1 MAAPPIVE
9 RHLHH
14 FHRRSPIK
22 ESVRVATT
30 ANITIATALNNG
42 DTLDGITLA
51 TDDRVL
57 VKDQTAPAENGLYVV
72 AASPARAYDQSTDDP
87 AFGFL
92 VFVRQGTAGA
102 QTLWRNTNTA
112 APTIGSTSIAF
123 AQVGGTTVASG
134 VSITDAGG
142 FYTATDV
149 EAALQELA
157 RKDIGYTAHGNT
169 GATETF
175 DALTGWHSA
184 TLDAATVTAT
194 FTGATSGLVA
204 AMVLELAQD
213 GTGGRLV
220 TWPGS
225 VVWPGGV
232 APTLSTAAAAVDIL
246 TFFSRDG
253 GTTWY
258 GFASGGGAVDWA
270 EAADLSAV
278 GTTAAAGS
286 SVETPR
292 ADHVHALTG
301 ATLTSLGAV
310 GELLISDTPSTPLV
324 FADLLQNEAQ
334 DDLLYADL

>member
-30 ANITIATALNNG
+30 ANITISTALNNG

-57 VKDQTAPAENGLYVV
+57 VKNQTTGSQNGIYVV
-72 AASPARAYDQSTDDP
+72 AASPVRAYDQSTDDP

-92 VFVRQGTAGA
+92 VYVREGTTNGG
-102 QTLWRNTNTA
+102 TLWRNTNTST
-112 APTIGSTSIAF
+112 PTIDTTSLTF
-123 AQVGGTTVASG
+123 AAVGGSSGASSVA
-134 VSITDAGG
+134 ITDAGG
-142 FYTATDV
+142 YYTATDV
-149 EAALQELA
+149 EGALQELA
-157 RKDIGYTAHGNT
+157 KKDIGYQAHGNT

-184 TLDAATVTAT
+184 TLDANCTFT
-194 FTGATSGLVA
+194 FTGATTGLVA

-213 GTGGRLV
+213 ATGSRTV

-232 APTLSTAAAAVDIL
+232 APTLSTTAAAVDIL

-258 GFASGGGAVDWA
+258 GFGTGGGAVDWA
-270 EAADLSAV
+270 EAGDLAAV
-278 GTTAAAGS
+278 GETASAGTS
-286 SVETPR
+286 IETPR
-292 ADHVHALTG
+292 ADHVHTISA
-301 ATLTSLGAV
+301 SAV
-310 GELLISDTPSTPLV
+310 MNAGHWEVVVSGSAPPVAVSTPSDDDWV
-324 FADLLQNEAQ
+324 FAWVAG
-334 DDLLYADL
+334 